1 MAHIDLFFWQKIF
14 FLYNCERYLF
24 GIHLN
29 LMKKNLFTKPLALF
43 QSREQEISNGL
54 FFSLKKNFFAIPIS
68 VRLISFSMFLFMLG
82 WGLGADT
89 FFSLYIETIVKNVL
103 LVSVI
108 GAILP
113 LSKMFFSL
121 PIWEIDDHSDMK
133 QVLFLSKILYVISWL
148 FFFGAWILHSPWILI
163 AAVIFNGF
171 ASATMFST
179 YESYIHLVKTDSHDD
194 RESRWLYFSSINGA
208 YVVWALISYFLV
220 QWINL
225 EYLYLFIVLFSLVSL
240 IADRKIPLLQFHKI
254 KKFFWETD
262 FLRYF
267 FGEVFS
273 FGPIKRTYAAMK
285 YYPKSILYVFGFEAV
300 FNILNYIWF
309 IFIPLAAAANHLSLG
324 EVALVFAIMKLPYLT
339 NLFTASWSQRFHKK
353 SFILTCFVFMS
364 LFYAAFAFNTSFWG
378 TMILSFAI
386 SMGLAIVRP
395 LIYALFS
402 ENTHPDHAGSITG
415 MQHFVGTFAEVIG
428 ILLFGA
434 LSSAIG
440 VQHTFLI
447 VGIGLFVL
455 AGVWILRR
463 YSERAVLVREKRHHT
478 A

>member
-1 MAHIDLFFWQKIF
+1 MFITDDCAS
-14 FLYNCERYLF
+14 
-24 GIHLN
+24 
-29 LMKKNLFTKPLALF
+29 MKKNRFNKELSIFLT
-43 QSREQEISNGL
+43 REQEISNGL
-54 FFSLKKNFFAIPIS
+54 FFSLKKNFLNIPIS
-68 VRLISFSMFLFMLG
+68 VRLVSFSMFLFMLW
-82 WGLGADT
+82 WGLWADT
-89 FFSLYIETIVKNVL
+89 FFSLYIDTIVKNVM
-103 LVSVI
+103 LVSMI
-108 GAILP
+108 WAILS

-148 FFFGAWILHSPWILI
+148 LFFGAGIFHSPITLAI
-163 AAVIFNGF
+163 AVIFNGF

-179 YESYIHLVKTDSHDD
+179 YESYIHLIKTNAHDD

-220 QWINL
+220 QRVSL
-225 EYLYLFIVLFSLVSL
+225 EYLYLFIVLFSLISL
-240 IADRKIPLLQFHKI
+240 STDRKIPILQFHKI
-254 KKFFWETD
+254 KKFFKEQD

-267 FGEVFS
+267 FSEVFS

-285 YYPKSILYVFGFEAV
+285 YYPKSILYVFGFEAI
-300 FNILNYIWF
+300 FNLLNYIWF
-309 IFIPLAAAANHLSLG
+309 IFIPLAAANNHLSLW
-324 EVALVFAIMKLPYLT
+324 EIALVFAIMKLPYLT

-353 SFILTCFVFMS
+353 SFILTCLLFMS

-386 SMGLAIVRP
+386 TMWLATIRP

-428 ILLFGA
+428 ILLFGF

-440 VQHTFLI
+440 VQQTFLM
-447 VGIGLFVL
+447 VGIILFLL
-455 AGVWILRR
+455 AWGWILKR
-463 YSERAVLVREKRHHT
+463 YADRPPLARQKK
-478 A
+478 